1 MTIQRERLDEID
13 FSDVADLMPPGTPGE
28 ILREDFMKPLGLS
41 ASALAKALHVPP
53 NRVTAILMGTR

>member
-1 MTIQRERLDEID
+1 
-13 FSDVADLMPPGTPGE
+13 MPPGTPGE

-41 ASALAKALHVPP
+41 VSALAKALHVPP